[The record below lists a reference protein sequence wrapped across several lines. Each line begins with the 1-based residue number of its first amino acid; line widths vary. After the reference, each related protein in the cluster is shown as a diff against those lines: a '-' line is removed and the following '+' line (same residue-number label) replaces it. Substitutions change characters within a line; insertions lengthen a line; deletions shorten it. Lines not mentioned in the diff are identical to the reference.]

1 MKVEKLLAKFGLT
14 AIRYG
19 DGSGGK
25 GLLSL
30 DEQLAAMGI
39 VWHASNTGFLLLLA
53 ECNDD
58 RAALTDLM
66 HLVFQQAAQLL
77 ADNWD
82 GFYPQQAVTAL
93 CVTAVAI
100 AMHQQGRNCPEC
112 DGTGKVKMPKWR
124 RIIKCQCCKGEGI
137 VPWDNETIFA
147 AFSEQL
153 PVTPKRF
160 IAYNDY
166 IETLVYWLAG
176 QKTAAVLLLEERMRQ
191 ERREARLVA

>member
-100 AMHQQGRNCPEC
+100 AMREQGRQCKVCN
-112 DGTGKVKMPKWR
+112 GTGKVKRHRKHV
-124 RIIKCQCCKGEGI
+124 KCQHCIDGYI
-137 VPWDNETIFA
+137 PWDKFSAYSTFNEQFPITFDG
-147 AFSEQL
+147 FTSYGTY
-153 PVTPKRF
+153 V
-160 IAYNDY
+160 D
-166 IETLVYWLAG
+166 TLVDWLANER
-176 QKTAAVLLLEERMRQ
+176 TCAFLALEERIKAEMV
-191 ERREARLVA
+191 EARLVA